1 MSGTE
6 DKAKRKSHEIKGKGK
21 GKVGKL
27 TWEGEAIETHSSM
40 PLWRT
45 GADGSATFKA
55 ALCERHTGKP
65 QHSVQQR
72 HR

>member
-6 DKAKRKSHEIKGKGK
+6 DKAKRKSHEIKGKGE
-21 GKVGKL
+21 VGKL
-27 TWEGEAIETHSSM
+27 TWEGEAIATNSSM
-40 PLWRT
+40 PLWRI

-55 ALCERHTGKP
+55 APCERRTGKP

-72 HR
+72 HG